1 MPATKKNICAA
12 ALTLLAIWLAAA
24 ALVGINGNFPLN
36 DDWQYAYPVQQLV
49 EKGRLEMQGYFAPN
63 IILQVYWGY
72 LFCWLAGSF
81 DFAWLRLSTLTLA
94 LLGAWACY
102 VLVRRLGIAPSLAL
116 LAAAILL
123 FNPLYFSLSFSFMTD
138 VPFLAAILLAL
149 LAFERYI
156 IHHQAGWLWAAGLL
170 SVAAYLIRQPGLVLL
185 PAFGLWRAIEEKG
198 SRRSIAV
205 ALLAAGAA
213 IAVYLIYERLAKPW
227 LGISGNFVPVSN
239 MYLDTILS
247 APLAYAAELLRKGLK
262 TWIYLGF
269 FGLPLLPFLGAAFR
283 QSGLWQK
290 STAIPLISANL
301 ALFAFLCY
309 IDKLFP
315 FGGNI
320 LYNLGLGP
328 ELLADTYTL
337 GLANTPRLP
346 AAAMYAFTL
355 LSQLAA
361 TALLWVAIRGWK
373 QLLPGQ
379 QRFFNFLLL
388 TNLLYLPAMSITSFF
403 DRYILLCIVSMLLL
417 LLPHARMP
425 QLRLSALAP
434 FILYAL
440 FSFLA
445 TRDYLD
451 WNRARF
457 KAYTWLH
464 QEGIGIEQAD
474 AGYEY
479 NGFYNYQ
486 PERSEIPGRS
496 HWWVTDDTWMI
507 TFGPVPGYEK
517 AKAFTYRRW
526 LWGGRQDEIWV
537 VARAGLREKH

>member
-1 MPATKKNICAA
+1 MPATKTKICAA
-12 ALTLLAIWLAAA
+12 ALALLAIWLAAA
-24 ALVGINGNFPLN
+24 GLIGIGGNFPLN
-36 DDWQYAYPVQQLV
+36 DDWQYAYPVRQLA
-49 EKGRLEMQGYFAPN
+49 EKGSLEMQGYFAPN
-63 IILQVYWGY
+63 LILQVYWGY

-94 LLGAWACY
+94 LLGAWAGF
-102 VLVRRLGIAPSLAL
+102 LLARRLGIAPALAL

-123 FNPLYFSLSFSFMTD
+123 FNPLYFNLSFSFMTD

-156 IHHQAGWLWAAGLL
+156 AHHRAGWLWAAGLL

-185 PAFGLWRAIEEKG
+185 PAFGLWRVMEEKG
-198 SRRSIAV
+198 HRRSLAF
-205 ALLAAGAA
+205 ALLTAGAA
-213 IAVYLIYERLAKPW
+213 IAIYLIYEHLAKPW

-239 MYLDTILS
+239 MYLDTILA

-262 TWIYLGF
+262 TWIYLGC

-283 QSGLWQK
+283 QSGLWQRR
-290 STAIPLISANL
+290 TAIPLAAANL
-301 ALFAFLCY
+301 ALLAFLHY

-346 AAAMYAFTL
+346 IQAMYAFTL
-355 LSQLAA
+355 LSQLSA
-361 TALLWVAIRGWK
+361 TALLWVAIAGWK
-373 QLLPGQ
+373 QLQLRQ
-379 QRFFNFLLL
+379 QRFFNFLLII
-388 TNLLYLPAMSITSFF
+388 NLLYLPAISITSFF
-403 DRYILLCIVSMLLL
+403 DRYLLLCIFSMLLL

-425 QLRLSALAP
+425 RLWLPALLP
-434 FILYAL
+434 FILFAL

-445 TRDYLD
+445 THDYLD
-451 WNRARF
+451 WNRARY
-457 KAYTWLH
+457 KAYAWL
-464 QEGIGIEQAD
+464 QQQGIGIEQTD

-479 NGFYNYQ
+479 NGFYNYH

-496 HWWVTDDTWMI
+496 HWWVTDDAWMI

-517 AKAFTYRRW
+517 AKAFPYRRW
-526 LWGGRQDEIWV
+526 LWGGRQEEIWV
-537 VARAGLREKH
+537 VAREDLREKH